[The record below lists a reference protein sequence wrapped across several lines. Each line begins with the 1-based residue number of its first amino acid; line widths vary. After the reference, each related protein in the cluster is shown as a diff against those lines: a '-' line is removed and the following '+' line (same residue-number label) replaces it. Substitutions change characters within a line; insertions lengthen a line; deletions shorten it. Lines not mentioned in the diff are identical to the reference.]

1 MMVTAR
7 MKHLVAVVLA
17 QDVDRVT
24 RELLDV
30 GVIEFVK
37 IKELAG
43 GWGAQLRGRSP
54 RVAAAK
60 VGELR
65 KRIESVLKTAD
76 LSPGDPER
84 LDIAKLTAV
93 DQEASAHAIEQVT
106 ARIQAIRD
114 RQKNLQ
120 SEILKLEEIERQMR
134 LFGDVGAAVRA
145 RSRYSF
151 LTIQAGSVAGDR
163 FASLAAAMQE
173 HPSVVLNYG
182 KDETSVTL
190 LVISMKRDDQVVGR
204 ILADH
209 AWRRIEFPRE
219 AAGLQHGVLADLTAK
234 LARMRGEQEHL
245 AGVARAI
252 VEAKSDELRDL
263 WANLR
268 MNELY
273 YTIQSYFSATD
284 HTVLFSGWL
293 PASKQRPLQER
304 VDRATDGRC
313 YLEWHS
319 PRQVAGSDGRPLSV
333 PVHLSNPRFLAPFQM
348 LVENYSIPEYGTVD
362 PTPIVA
368 VAFLIMYGM
377 MFGDAGQ
384 GVVLLILGIIGTVIF
399 RKRSTTWLKL
409 SNLVIWCG
417 AMAVVFGMAFGSYFG
432 MQWIKPLWFDYEG
445 IVSGHTEQL
454 GLVQNLGSIL
464 SLTIY
469 FGIAVIAIGLVL
481 NWINLA
487 SRRRWF
493 KLILDKTGLVGA
505 WIYGFGVY
513 VAWYYASH
521 SFRALPNV
529 GFLFWTIGVPALLFF
544 FKAPIE
550 FFRHT
555 KREERR
561 FTIGT
566 AINFLM
572 QWVVELLEIFSGYLA
587 NTLSF
592 LRVAGLG
599 IAHVSLMVSFFQMA
613 KMVGTPQG
621 AYTVWSILVLLLGN
635 VLVIV
640 LEGFTAGVQSLRLNY
655 YEFFSKYFSGSGK
668 AYSPVSLRNRE
679 VQEV

>member
-17 QDVDRVT
+17 RDVDRIT
-24 RELLDV
+24 KELLDQ
-30 GVIEFVK
+30 GVVEFIK

-43 GWGAQLRGRSP
+43 AWGSQVRTRSP
-54 RVAAAK
+54 RVAAGR

-65 KRIESVLKTAD
+65 KRIETVLRAAD
-76 LSPGDPER
+76 LTPGDPES
-84 LDIAKLTAV
+84 LDVANLTAV
-93 DQEASAHAIEQVT
+93 KQEETASAIEMVT
-106 ARIQAIRD
+106 ARIQAVRD

-120 SEILKLEEIERQMR
+120 TEILKVEEIERQMR

-151 LTIQAGSVAGDR
+151 LTIQACAIPVDR
-163 FASLAAAMQE
+163 FSSLERAMQK
-173 HPSVVLNYG
+173 HPSVVLNYAE
-182 KDETSVTL
+182 DEKSVTAL
-190 LVISMKRDDQVVGR
+190 IISMKRDDPAVER

-209 AWRRIEFPRE
+209 AWKRIEFPRE
-219 AAGLQHGVLADLTAK
+219 VSSLQQGVLADLSSK
-234 LARMRGEQEHL
+234 LARMRDEQARL
-245 AGVARAI
+245 AGEVRTI
-252 VEAKSDELRDL
+252 VQEKAEELRSL

-293 PASKQRPLQER
+293 PASKQRPLQ
-304 VDRATDGRC
+304 DRIAEVTAGRC
-313 YLEWHS
+313 YFEWHS
-319 PRQVAGSDGRPLSV
+319 PRQVAGNDGRPLSV
-333 PVHLSNPRFLAPFQM
+333 PVHLRNPRFLAPFQM

-384 GVVLLILGIIGTVIF
+384 GVVLLILGIAGSIIF
-399 RKRSTTWLKL
+399 RKRSATWLKL

-417 AMAVVFGMAFGSYFG
+417 TMAVLFGMAFGSYFG
-432 MQWIKPLWFDYEG
+432 MQWMKPLWFDYEG

-469 FGIAVIAIGLVL
+469 FGIAVIAVGLVL
-481 NWINLA
+481 NWINLI

-521 SFRALPNV
+521 SFRELPNI
-529 GFLFWTIGVPALLFF
+529 GFIFWTIGLPALLFF

-550 FFRHT
+550 FIMHAH
-555 KREERR
+555 REGKR
-561 FTIGT
+561 FTAFT
-566 AINFLM
+566 VVDFVM
-572 QWVVELLEIFSGYLA
+572 EWVVEILEIFSGYLA

-599 IAHVSLMVSFFQMA
+599 IAHVSLMVAFFQMA
-613 KMVGTPQG
+613 KMVGTPSG
-621 AYTVWSILVLLLGN
+621 GNTVWSILVLLLGN

-655 YEFFSKYFSGSGK
+655 YEFFSKYFSGTGK
-668 AYSPVSLRNRE
+668 AYTPVSLRNRE

>member
-17 QDVDRVT
+17 QDADRIT
-24 RELLDV
+24 KELLDQ
-30 GVIEFVK
+30 GIIEFVK

-43 GWGAQLRGRSP
+43 AWGSQVRPRSP
-54 RVAAAK
+54 RVAAGK

-65 KRIESVLKTAD
+65 KRIETILKAAD
-76 LSPGDPER
+76 LSPGDPESLDVSR
-84 LDIAKLTAV
+84 LTSINYEEIAI
-93 DQEASAHAIEQVT
+93 AIGQVT
-106 ARIQAIRD
+106 TRIQAVRD

-120 SEILKLEEIERQMR
+120 TEILKVEEIERQMR

-151 LTIQAGSVAGDR
+151 LTIQAGEVPVDR
-163 FASLAAAMQE
+163 FSSLEGAMQK
-173 HPSVVLNYG
+173 HPSVVLNYAE
-182 KDETSVTL
+182 DEKSVTAL
-190 LVISMKRDDQVVGR
+190 IIAMKRDDQAMER

-209 AWRRIEFPRE
+209 AWKRIEFPHE
-219 AAGLQHGVLADLTAK
+219 VSGLQQGVLADLSAK
-234 LARMRGEQEHL
+234 LTRMRDEQTRL
-245 AGVARAI
+245 AGEVRSI
-252 VEAKSDELRDL
+252 VEEKADELRGL

-293 PASKQRPLQER
+293 PASKQRLLEARISQ
-304 VDRATDGRC
+304 ATGGRC
-313 YLEWHS
+313 HLEWHS
-319 PRQVAGSDGRPLSV
+319 PRQVAGSDGRPLTV

-384 GVVLLILGIIGTVIF
+384 GLVLLLLGISGAIIF
-399 RKRSTTWLKL
+399 RKRSPTWLKL

-417 AMAVVFGMAFGSYFG
+417 SMGILFGMAFGSYFG

-454 GLVQNLGSIL
+454 GLVQNLNSIL

-469 FGIAVIAIGLVL
+469 FGIAVIGIGLVL
-481 NWINLA
+481 NWINLI

-505 WIYGFGVY
+505 WVYGFGVY

-521 SFRALPNV
+521 SFRELPDL
-529 GFLFWTIGVPALLFF
+529 GFMFWTIGVPVILFF

-550 FFRHT
+550 FFLHGR
-555 KREERR
+555 REGKR
-561 FTIGT
+561 FTVFT
-566 AINFLM
+566 
-572 QWVVELLEIFSGYLA
+572 VVDFIMEWIVEILEVFSGYLA

-599 IAHVSLMVSFFQMA
+599 IAHVSLMVAFFQMA
-613 KMVGTPQG
+613 KMVGTPSG
-621 AYTVWSILVLLLGN
+621 GNTVWSILVLLLGN

-655 YEFFSKYFSGSGK
+655 YEFFSKYFSGTGK
-668 AYSPVSLRNRE
+668 AYTPVSLRNRE